1 MILNVHGR
9 TAIVIIMVPIIIM
22 DEATYVLFVQ
32 HDEDDWERRR
42 RETHWPHGPPRAG
55 KIVKWEQVGWCWL
68 TRGASPRPWQLS
80 CTWSEKKDDTIKSMS
95 LRIVRAIWWQ
105 IWSSHDNIWECRR
118 ERWPKLWER
127 FRPETSSRPLCT
139 RSPPP
144 SHSLILHG
152 DDGDGDV
159 GDGHEDGDD
168 DDRFLKTGIWVSW
181 IC

>member
-1 MILNVHGR
+1 MILNVHAR

-32 HDEDDWERRR
+32 HGEDDWERRR

-80 CTWSEKKDDTIKSMS
+80 CTWSEKKDDTIKSMY

-105 IWSSHDNIWECRR
+105 IWSSPDHIWDQNYHNDE
-118 ERWPKLWER
+118 KDFDL
-127 FRPETSSRPLCT
+127 RPAPVLSALALHL
-139 RSPPP
+139 PPTP
-144 SHSLILHG
+144 WYCMVMMVMTDS
-152 DDGDGDV
+152 
-159 GDGHEDGDD
+159 
-168 DDRFLKTGIWVSW
+168 
-181 IC
+181 